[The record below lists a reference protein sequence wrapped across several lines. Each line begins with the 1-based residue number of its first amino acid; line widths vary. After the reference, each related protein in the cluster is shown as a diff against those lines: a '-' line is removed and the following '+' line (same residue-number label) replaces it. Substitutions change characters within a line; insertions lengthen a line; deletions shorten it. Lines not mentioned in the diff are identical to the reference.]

1 MEFTT
6 TRSSGHKQEISM
18 VKPATE
24 QWVLGAASIIGNRE
38 TQQDSF
44 LFEYLPVADTRQ
56 DRAATRALVAVVAD
70 GVGGAV
76 SGDIA
81 SRLAAEYFV
90 STSDELY
97 NRGEPAARL
106 LSTALTAA
114 NRAISQAIHED
125 RALGGMA
132 TTLVGV
138 LVDQQGLVW
147 ASVGDS
153 HLYLL
158 RHGQIEKLNKDH
170 SLGALIDDQYA
181 KGEISREEAENSLYR
196 NVILSCLSGEKIELI
211 DINAEPFALHAGDR
225 ILLASD
231 GLDTLSTEEILDIC
245 VETPDSQRCAD
256 RLLEQVKDR
265 DMPHQDNTTVLVID
279 CT

>member
-1 MEFTT
+1 MEFITT
-6 TRSSGHKQEISM
+6 SSSDHSQDIIMG
-18 VKPATE
+18 KPATE
-24 QWVLGAASIIGNRE
+24 QWTVGAASIIGSRE

-44 LFEYLPVADTRQ
+44 LFDYLPVSAQQ
-56 DRAATRALVAVVAD
+56 DAKSAKALVAVVAD

-81 SRLAAEYFV
+81 SRLAAEHFV

-97 NRGEPAARL
+97 RAGESSARL
-106 LSTALTAA
+106 LSAALQDS
-114 NRAISQAIHED
+114 NRAISEAITKD
-125 RALGGMA
+125 TALGGMA

-138 LVDQQGLVW
+138 LVDQRGMVW

-158 RHGQIEKLNKDH
+158 RQQKIEKLNKDH

-181 KGEISREEAENSLYR
+181 KGEISKEEAENSLYR

-211 DINAEPFALHAGDR
+211 DINAEPFTLQAHDR
-225 ILLASD
+225 ILVASD
-231 GLDTLSTEEILDIC
+231 GLDTLSNDEILSIC
-245 VETPDSQRCAD
+245 LATPGSQACAD
-256 RLLEQVKDR
+256 SLLQQVENR
-265 DMPHQDNTTVLVID
+265 NAPHQDNATVLVID

>member
-1 MEFTT
+1 MEFITT
-6 TRSSGHKQEISM
+6 SSSDHSQDIIMG
-18 VKPATE
+18 KPATE
-24 QWVLGAASIIGNRE
+24 QWTVGAASIIGSRE

-44 LFEYLPVADTRQ
+44 LFDYLPVSAQQ
-56 DRAATRALVAVVAD
+56 DAGSAKALVAVVAD

-81 SRLAAEYFV
+81 SRLAVEHFV
-90 STSDELY
+90 TTSDELY
-97 NRGEPAARL
+97 RAGESSARL
-106 LSTALTAA
+106 LSAALQDS
-114 NRAISQAIHED
+114 NRAISEAITKD
-125 RALGGMA
+125 TALGGMA

-138 LVDQQGLVW
+138 LIDQRGMVW

-158 RHGQIEKLNKDH
+158 RQQKIEKLNKDH

-181 KGEISREEAENSLYR
+181 KGEISKEEAENSLYR

-211 DINAEPFALHAGDR
+211 DINAEPFTLQAHDR
-225 ILLASD
+225 ILVASD
-231 GLDTLSTEEILDIC
+231 GLDTLSSDEILSIC
-245 VETPDSQRCAD
+245 LATPGSQDCAD
-256 RLLEQVKDR
+256 TLLQQVQNQNA
-265 DMPHQDNTTVLVID
+265 PHQDNATVLVID